1 MALAIVPPYG
11 LGNTEAVFIFIL
23 PLKHGKT
30 FKNVNFF
37 LKFVIKK
44 LRNLFFCSEN
54 KKLQGKKEKG

>member
-11 LGNTEAVFIFIL
+11 LGNTESVFIFIL

-30 FKNVNFF
+30 F
-37 LKFVIKK
+37 KFVIKK

-54 KKLQGKKEKG
+54 KKLQGKKENG